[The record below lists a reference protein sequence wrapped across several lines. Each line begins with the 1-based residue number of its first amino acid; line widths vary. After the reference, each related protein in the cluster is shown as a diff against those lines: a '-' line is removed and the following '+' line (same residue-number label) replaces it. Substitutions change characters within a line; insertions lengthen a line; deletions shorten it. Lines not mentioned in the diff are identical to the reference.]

1 MRGGGAGGGGGG
13 RLGPRRA
20 SIGRGRS
27 SRRRWRRTS
36 SGRHRSTGAQEH
48 RYTCA
53 PVHLCSCT
61 PVLLYNCPVLLYSRT
76 GVGRADTLAC
86 CCGAAARVTDKWSRT
101 KGPVGLAGQ
110 ATGGPD
116 PRPAVVSPCSPAARG
131 ERARGLLRW
140 PHHALAARRP
150 TPARPRPAHL
160 LVAAAP
166 RLSSAPRSR
175 RAIVSRRLCH
185 DDCVKAAVSRRLCQ
199 GHLPA
204 ACHNKTRPCTLSVP
218 APLSESCPGSGRTS
232 LSPSLTGREGQGG
245 AGAPS
250 GGDGRDSSRARPTPA
265 VGPVRG
271 GVGLP
276 GQGGATAARVC

>member
-1 MRGGGAGGGGGG
+1 MRTRSRVAVAQQHGSLTSGAG
-13 RLGPRRA
+13 RRVQWV
-20 SIGRGRS
+20 S
-27 SRRRWRRTS
+27 
-36 SGRHRSTGAQEH
+36 
-48 RYTCA
+48 
-53 PVHLCSCT
+53 
-61 PVLLYNCPVLLYSRT
+61 
-76 GVGRADTLAC
+76 LA
-86 CCGAAARVTDKWSRT
+86 R
-101 KGPVGLAGQ
+101 PQ
-110 ATGGPD
+110 ATHTH
-116 PRPAVVSPCSPAARG
+116 RPAVVSPCSPASRG
-131 ERARGLLRW
+131 ERAGGLLRR
-140 PHHALAARRP
+140 PHHAPAARRP